1 MDYCSSKFAAVG
13 IDDAIKVEL
22 KVQGHA
28 DYIKTTVVCLEWV
41 VKSLKI
47 LQSNLA
53 IRNGLIRNKLVLR
66 NHFTWPICHLL
77 HKDKELLALRN
88 NSWATKKFLIAKFD
102 CTKRTRYIFPRF
114 CSKSPS
120 FGNSYRTR
128 NSLPTFLC
136 KSPSFGKFYRTN
148 VWYIKNLTITVHSYV
163 LQL

>member
-53 IRNGLIRNKLVLR
+53 IRNGLIWNKLVLR

-77 HKDKELLALRN
+77 HKNKELLALRN
-88 NSWATKKFLIAKFD
+88 NVRATKKFLIAKFD
-102 CTKRTRYIFPRF
+102 CISICRYPPWLLMLCRYLVKRLIFY
-114 CSKSPS
+114 SKLWKLWLDCMKAMISS
-120 FGNSYRTR
+120 QE
-128 NSLPTFLC
+128 
-136 KSPSFGKFYRTN
+136 
-148 VWYIKNLTITVHSYV
+148 KNI
-163 LQL
+163 